1 MSYNFAK
8 AKPYIQNLTIHGDR
22 EGTFKL
28 GTIPGVEIPTVVS
41 ATSSNH
47 FLEAMNMIDKFNNL
61 VRPAY
66 KNIQL
71 FIYDIGL
78 QDSEHQQVKTK
89 CNCTVVSFPYERFP
103 GHIRHIENYCWKPLI
118 VQLMLQTHKFVMW
131 MDSSIRFL
139 TPDLDSLF
147 AQAKKHGILAFHD
160 VHLLPS
166 HVHED
171 MFDFLQETPCLYRNF
186 GEFSASL
193 MLVHSDHQI
202 AEEYIIRP
210 WASCALVEHCIETKY
225 PVSRLINCQSHKHY
239 HSCHRY
245 DQALLSI
252 LLYRLFHDSYSDHAI
267 GQAYF
272 RWCRSN
278 NC

>member
-1 MSYNFAK
+1 MTGPPSRKFAFRNICHHILFMMSVMF
-8 AKPYIQNLTIHGDR
+8 R
-22 EGTFKL
+22 VFFF
-28 GTIPGVEIPTVVS
+28 
-41 ATSSNH
+41 
-47 FLEAMNMIDKFNNL
+47 FLF
-61 VRPAY
+61 
-66 KNIQL
+66 
-71 FIYDIGL
+71 
-78 QDSEHQQVKTK
+78 
-89 CNCTVVSFPYERFP
+89 
-103 GHIRHIENYCWKPLI
+103 
-118 VQLMLQTHKFVMW
+118 QLMLQTHKFVMW

-239 HSCHRY
+239 HSSHRY

-252 LLYRLFHDSYSDHAI
+252 LLYRLFHDSYSDHVI
-267 GQAYF
+267 DQAYF

-278 NC
+278 NCWKHIDRMNGVRRLPYLMSKT